1 MHCQICVFELYSI
14 FNYKKHFFPR
24 KIILSFGIK
33 AFISFVVHSYKYKS
47 MPASEWI
54 CVQAWRGVYI
64 SGSFQAVYGMLA
76 DLHPCLMR
84 DISILITSALILKH
98 FGARAVVGRQPLSV
112 DMEEWM
118 TGWIHRTARY
128 LAKVEF
134 KNRLPTI
141 WLQNGKVRWKHIHWG
156 KP

>member
-1 MHCQICVFELYSI
+1 MFELYSV
-14 FNYKKHFFPR
+14 FNYKKTFFSR
-24 KIILSFGIK
+24 KIILNFEMK
-33 AFISFVVHSYKYKS
+33 ALVSFVGHSYKYKL

-64 SGSFQAVYGMLA
+64 SGSFPAVYGMLA

-84 DISILITSALILKH
+84 DISTLITSALILKC

-118 TGWIHRTARY
+118 TGGIHRAARY

-134 KNRLPTI
+134 KDRLPTI
-141 WLQNGKVRWKHIHWG
+141 RVQNDKVRWRQIRWG